1 MSHPGWFDAD
11 SKQEVKAIHT
21 TTNIANDL
29 YFICR
34 KFRSILPPPPFLSLP
49 QSRFHAIICPNMVQA
64 RLLTG
69 NPLPLQNINRCERV
83 VNALRITITQY
94 LLIARSQTDDA
105 VMKVSGG
112 GPKRGV
118 SHIPDP
124 YGITYSNSSLIF
136 RECFF
141 RTLSCG
147 LTENRSEKK
156 KMRNDEAQADRKF
169 CRNQRGGDVVLYGL
183 PV

>member
-1 MSHPGWFDAD
+1 MNFSEKKIKQSAPKSRGQNHKHHPEPIRFPPEWMEKFHRGERESPRNNPNPFMSHPGWFDAD

-94 LLIARSQTDDA
+94 LPIARSQTDDA

-112 GPKRGV
+112 GSETR
-118 SHIPDP
+118 SIS
-124 YGITYSNSSLIF
+124 YSWSIWNYVF
-136 RECFF
+136 
-141 RTLSCG
+141 
-147 LTENRSEKK
+147 K
-156 KMRNDEAQADRKF
+156 
-169 CRNQRGGDVVLYGL
+169 
-183 PV
+183 